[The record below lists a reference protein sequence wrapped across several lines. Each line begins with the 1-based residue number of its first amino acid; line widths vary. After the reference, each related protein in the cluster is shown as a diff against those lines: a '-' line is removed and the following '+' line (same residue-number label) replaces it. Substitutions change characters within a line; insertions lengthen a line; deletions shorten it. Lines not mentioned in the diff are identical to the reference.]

1 MEKMDATITQNYWD
15 YQMENML
22 FTYDE
27 NERQENM
34 INKNNANLVLNPKFI
49 PFYPNMLRSGYSYL
63 ECIIFWFID
72 FFLSNND
79 RFYCTNEQLGEM
91 LWASEKTISLAIK
104 KLKDNW
110 LLDISYKI
118 KAWGGKVRFIKKVN
132 SDFTKMYSGTLPK
145 CKGIENKIIENNNN
159 IINNNTEFK
168 NSEFSDLKEIS
179 LSLWNSI
186 LKEKEKSSA
195 KKEKE
200 ITVAINWLISD
211 IKSIC
216 NDYGVAYD
224 NTRDRQ
230 FAKHILTA
238 KEYWEFCDKIWQWRI
253 EFAENVLIA
262 SIKINYWKWPLA
274 WPMRIYQNYADV
286 YNQTKSK
293 LQKFQNASVDVL

>member
-1 MEKMDATITQNYWD
+1 MDATITQNYWD

-34 INKNNANLVLNPKFI
+34 INKNNADLVLNPKFI

-72 FFLSNND
+72 FFLSNNE

-145 CKGIENKIIENNNN
+145 CKGIENKIIENNNI
-159 IINNNTEFK
+159 IINNNTEFE
-168 NSEFSDLKEIS
+168 NSELLENEN
-179 LSLWNSI
+179 NSYPI
-186 LKEKEKSSA
+186 KIMWLKEKEKSCA

-200 ITVAINWLISD
+200 ITVEINNLLEQ
-211 IKSIC
+211 IKNTC
-216 NDYGVAYD
+216 NELWVAYD
-224 NTRDRQ
+224 KTKDRM

-238 KEYWEFCDKIWQWRI
+238 KEYWEFCESIKQDRV
-253 EFAENVLIA
+253 EFALNILKA
-262 SIKINYWKWPLA
+262 SVVINYWKWPLT
-274 WPMRIYQNYADV
+274 WTMKIYQNYADV
-286 YNQTKSK
+286 YNQTKQKS
-293 LQKFQNASVDVL
+293 QKFQSASVDVL

>member
-1 MEKMDATITQNYWD
+1 
-15 YQMENML
+15 
-22 FTYDE
+22 
-27 NERQENM
+27 
-34 INKNNANLVLNPKFI
+34 
-49 PFYPNMLRSGYSYL
+49 
-63 ECIIFWFID
+63 
-72 FFLSNND
+72 
-79 RFYCTNEQLGEM
+79 
-91 LWASEKTISLAIK
+91 
-104 KLKDNW
+104 
-110 LLDISYKI
+110 
-118 KAWGGKVRFIKKVN
+118 
-132 SDFTKMYSGTLPK
+132 
-145 CKGIENKIIENNNN
+145 
-159 IINNNTEFK
+159 
-168 NSEFSDLKEIS
+168 

-186 LKEKEKSSA
+186 LKEKEKNST

-274 WPMRIYQNYADV
+274 WPMKIYQNYADL
-286 YNQTKSK
+286 YNQAKQKAPK
-293 LQKFQNASVDVL
+293 LQTPTINVL

>member
-1 MEKMDATITQNYWD
+1 MEKTDATISQNYWD
-15 YQMENML
+15 YEVENML

-27 NERQENM
+27 SEQEQNK
-34 INKNNANLVLNPKFI
+34 INNNNANLVLKPRFI
-49 PFYPNMLRSGYSYL
+49 PLYPKLLQEWYWLMESVL
-63 ECIIFWFID
+63 FWFIT
-72 FFLSNND
+72 FFIDTND
-79 RFYCTNEQLGEM
+79 RFYCTNEQLAQ
-91 LWASEKTISLAIK
+91 LFNCSTQTISTAIK
-104 KLKDNW
+104 SLESRW
-110 LLDISYKI
+110 DIVLHKKI
-118 KAWGGKVRFIKKVN
+118 RAGGWTIRFITLGNQKIWFWEIKK
-132 SDFTKMYSGTLPK
+132 SHQID
-145 CKGIENKIIENNNN
+145 NKIIDNKKI
-159 IINNNTEFK
+159 IINNNTELQD

-200 ITVAINWLISD
+200 ITVAINWFISE

-238 KEYWEFCDKIWQWRI
+238 KEYWEFCEKIWQWRI
-253 EFAENVLIA
+253 EFASNVLIA

-274 WPMRIYQNYADV
+274 WPMKIYQNYADV
-286 YNQTKSK
+286 YNQTKAK
-293 LQKFQNASVDVL
+293 MQKFQNASVDVL